1 MSKSKVTKLS
11 FDNTEVAFQS
21 KTDFELKK
29 SFWLFKLVG
38 NNFIVKWSPLLLKIA
53 LFLRLPIKGI
63 IKKTIFSQFCG
74 GEFIHDCE
82 NSIVTLAQYN
92 VKTILDYSV
101 EGQINEADFEQV
113 TNEIIKTIHRAK
125 GDENI
130 PFAVFK
136 ISGLGRFNIL
146 EKVSANQN
154 LSDSET
160 LEFDQIKDRV
170 KRICQ
175 KAFDLNVNIF
185 IDAEESWIQNTIDHL
200 ATSMM
205 RLFNKEQVIVYNTLQ
220 MYRWDRLAFLKQS
233 YADAEN
239 GNYHLGLKIVRGAYM
254 EKERKRAEEF
264 DYPSPIQKDK
274 KSCDQDFDLA
284 LSYCINHIDKI
295 SICAGTHNEESTL
308 KLVELMT
315 ENNVLK
321 DDNRLYFSQLLGMSD
336 HISFNLAKQG
346 YNVVKYMPYGPV
358 KEVIPYLLRRAD
370 ENTSVGGQTTKELAL
385 IEKEISRRKL
395 KASVE
400 A

>member
-321 DDNRLYFSQLLGMSD
+321 DDNRVYFSQLLGMSD

-358 KEVIPYLLRRAD
+358 KEVLPYLIRRAQ
-370 ENTSVGGQTTKELAL
+370 ENTSIAGQTSRELTL
-385 IEKEISRRKL
+385 IIQERNRRNQEL
-395 KASVE
+395 HE
-400 A
+400 QD

>member
-1 MSKSKVTKLS
+1 MSKSKVTNLS
-11 FDNTEVAFQS
+11 FENTKVAFQS

-82 NSIVTLAQYN
+82 KSIITLAQYK

-146 EKVSANQN
+146 EKVSANHS

-160 LEFDQIKDRV
+160 LEFNQIKNRV

-205 RLFNKEQVIVYNTLQ
+205 RLFNKEHVIVYNTLQ

-264 DYPSPIQKDK
+264 GYPSPIQKDK

-295 SICAGTHNEESTL
+295 SICAGTHNEKSTL

-315 ENNVLK
+315 KNNVLK
-321 DDNRLYFSQLLGMSD
+321 DDKRVYFSQLLGMSD

-358 KEVIPYLLRRAD
+358 KEVLPYLIRRAQ
-370 ENTSVGGQTTKELAL
+370 ENTSIAGQTSRELTL
-385 IEKEISRRKL
+385 IIQERNRRNQEL
-395 KASVE
+395 HE
-400 A
+400 QN